1 MTLRSQGKRILFVCT
16 ANQHRS
22 RTAEDLY
29 SSDPR
34 LEVRSAGTDASEEYP
49 DERPLTEEDVSWADI
64 IFVMERYHA
73 RCIEERFP
81 GAARK
86 VVVLNIPDIYYRG
99 DPRLVQLLR
108 ERLAPYL
115 GSP

>member
-1 MTLRSQGKRILFVCT
+1 MTSRSQARRILFVCT

-29 SSDPR
+29 NSDPR
-34 LEVRSAGTDASEEYP
+34 FEVRSAGTDASEEYP
-49 DERPLTEEDVSWADI
+49 DERRLTEEDVSWADI
-64 IFVMERYHA
+64 IFVMERYHL
-73 RCIEERFP
+73 RFIEERFP
-81 GAARK
+81 AGARK
-86 VVVLNIPDIYYRG
+86 VVLLNIPDVYYRG
-99 DPRLVQLLR
+99 DPRLVELLR

>member
-1 MTLRSQGKRILFVCT
+1 MTLGSQAKRILFVCT

-29 SSDPR
+29 RSNPR
-34 LEVRSAGTDASEEYP
+34 FEVRSAGTDASEVYP
-49 DERPLTEEDVSWADI
+49 DERPLTEEDTAWADV

-73 RCIEERFP
+73 RFIEEHFP

-108 ERLAPYL
+108 DRLAPYI